1 MSTTP
6 FEDFRGAFATTRW
19 SEVMKSRGDS
29 EQAREALGDLCT
41 AYWHPVNAFIRR
53 RVGDDESARD
63 LTQEFFAR
71 LLAGKGVA
79 GADPERG
86 RFRTFLLGAVKHFLA
101 DMSDRAGAAKRG
113 GGQAVVSIESLCG
126 DDEAGSG
133 LEPAEPPSNR
143 SFDREWAVSL
153 VNRALAALSAEPL
166 LAERAEAQRILKPWL
181 LGEPAGTTQADAAA
195 QLGWTENAVRVAIHR
210 LRRRFRALVRREIA
224 QTVETE
230 AEVQEE
236 LRYLLEVLVGE

>member
-6 FEDFRGAFATTRW
+6 FEDSQGSFATTRW
-19 SEVMKSRGDS
+19 SAVVRSRGDS
-29 EQAREALGDLCT
+29 EQAREALGELCT
-41 AYWHPVNAFIRR
+41 GYWHPVHAFIRR

-113 GGQAVVSIESLCG
+113 GGQVLVSMETLPDGGETGQSF
-126 DDEAGSG
+126 
-133 LEPAEPPSNR
+133 EPAAPPSNR

-153 VNRALAALSAEPL
+153 VNRALTALSAEPQP
-166 LAERAEAQRILKPWL
+166 ADRVEAHRILKPWL
-181 LGEPAGTTQADAAA
+181 LGEPAETTQADTAA

>member
-6 FEDFRGAFATTRW
+6 FEDSRGAFATTRW
-19 SEVMKSRGDS
+19 SAVVRSRGNS
-29 EQAREALGDLCT
+29 EQAREALGELCT
-41 AYWHPVNAFIRR
+41 GYWRPVHAFIRR

-71 LLAGKGVA
+71 LLAGTGVA

-86 RFRTFLLGAVKHFLA
+86 RFRSFLLGAVKHFLA
-101 DMSDRAGAAKRG
+101 DTADKACAAKRG
-113 GGQAVVSIESLCG
+113 GGQALLSIETFQDGAESVEG
-126 DDEAGSG
+126 F
-133 LEPAEPPSNR
+133 EPAESPTNR
-143 SFDREWAVSL
+143 NFDREWAVSL
-153 VNRALAALSAEPL
+153 VNRALSALSAEPQ
-166 LAERAEAQRILKPWL
+166 AADRAEAQRVLKPWL

-210 LRRRFRALVRREIA
+210 LRRRFRELVRREIA